1 MIYIV
6 LIICLI
12 LIILGAI
19 LLNNTDYELGGA
31 ASVIVGGIVGGIFLI
46 ALFISLI
53 CYNVTKFTADSQIK
67 VYEEQN
73 EIVLS
78 QIEPLVEK
86 YLNYEKDT
94 YSSLKVDSNT
104 LVAMSM
110 YPELKGDEFVQSQI
124 KIIMD
129 NQSKITQLKLDKAKL
144 NVYKFW
150 LFMGNN
156 AVR

>member
-6 LIICLI
+6 LIICVI
-12 LIILGAI
+12 LIILGLI
-19 LLNNTDYELGGA
+19 LLNNTDCEMGGLV
-31 ASVIVGGIVGGIFLI
+31 SLIIGCVVGCIFLI
-46 ALFISLI
+46 ALFVCLIS
-53 CYNVTKFTADSQIK
+53 YNATKSTADSQIK

-86 YLNYEKDT
+86 YLNYEKNT

-129 NQSKITQLKLDKAKL
+129 NQSKITQLKLDKVKL
-144 NVYKFW
+144 KVFKFW
-150 LFMGNN
+150 LFVGE
-156 AVR
+156 

>member
-19 LLNNTDYELGGA
+19 LLNNTDYEIGGA
-31 ASVIVGGIVGGIFLI
+31 ASVIAGGIVGGIFLI
-46 ALFISLI
+46 ALFACLIS
-53 CYNVTKFTADSQIK
+53 YNVTKSTADSQIK

-94 YSSLKVDSNT
+94 YSSLKIDSNT

-124 KIIMD
+124 KIIME

-144 NVYKFW
+144 NVFKFW
-150 LFMGNN
+150 LFMGE
-156 AVR
+156 

>member
-1 MIYIV
+1 MIYVILV
-6 LIICLI
+6 ICLI
-12 LIILGAI
+12 LIILGFI
-19 LLNNTDYELGGA
+19 LLNNTDCEAGGLVSLG
-31 ASVIVGGIVGGIFLI
+31 VGGLVGGIFLI
-46 ALFISLI
+46 ALFVCLIS
-53 CYNVTKFTADSQIK
+53 YNATKSTADSQIK

-94 YSSLKVDSNT
+94 YLSLKVDSNT

-144 NVYKFW
+144 NVFKFW
-150 LFMGNN
+150 LFIGE
-156 AVR
+156 

>member
-6 LIICLI
+6 LIICVI
-12 LIILGAI
+12 LIILGVI
-19 LLNNTDYELGGA
+19 LFNNTDCEMGGMALG
-31 ASVIVGGIVGGIFLI
+31 ITGGIFGGIFLI
-46 ALFISLI
+46 ALFICLI
-53 CYNVTKFTADSQIK
+53 SYNAAKSTADSQIK

-110 YPELKGDEFVQSQI
+110 YPELKGNEFVQSQI

-129 NQSKITQLKLDKAKL
+129 NQSKITQLKLSKARL
-144 NVYKFW
+144 NIFKFW
-150 LFMGNN
+150 LFVGE
-156 AVR
+156 

>member
-6 LIICLI
+6 LAICVVLVIIGICLI
-12 LIILGAI
+12 E
-19 LLNNTDYELGGA
+19 NTNCEDAGGA
-31 ASVIVGGIVGGIFLI
+31 LYAVGGIVGFCFLI
-46 ALFISLI
+46 ALFVSLGF
-53 CYNVTKFTADSQIK
+53 YNSTKSTADSQIK

-73 EIVLS
+73 DVIMA

-94 YSSLKVDSNT
+94 YSNLKVDSNT

-124 KIIMD
+124 KIIID
-129 NQSKITQLKLDKAKL
+129 NQKKITDLKLSKAKL
-144 NVYKFW
+144 NGYKIW
-150 LFMGNN
+150 LFMGE
-156 AVR
+156 

>member
-6 LIICLI
+6 LIVCVI
-12 LIILGAI
+12 LIILGLI
-19 LLNNTDYELGGA
+19 LLNNTDCEAGGLVSLG
-31 ASVIVGGIVGGIFLI
+31 VGGLIGGVFLI
-46 ALFISLI
+46 ALFVCLIS
-53 CYNVTKFTADSQIK
+53 YNVTKSTADSQIK

-110 YPELKGDEFVQSQI
+110 YPELKGDEFIQSQI

-144 NVYKFW
+144 NVFKFW
-150 LFMGNN
+150 LFMGE
-156 AVR
+156 

>member
-12 LIILGAI
+12 LIILGII
-19 LLNNTDYELGGA
+19 LLNNTDYEIGGA
-31 ASVIVGGIVGGIFLI
+31 ASIIVGGVVGGIFLI
-46 ALFISLI
+46 ALFACLIS
-53 CYNVTKFTADSQIK
+53 YNATKATADSQIK

-73 EIVLS
+73 EIALS

-124 KIIMD
+124 KIIMN
-129 NQSKITQLKLDKAKL
+129 NQSKITQLKLSKARL
-144 NVYKFW
+144 NVFKFW
-150 LFMGNN
+150 LFMGD
-156 AVR
+156 

>member
-1 MIYIV
+1 MIYII
-6 LIICLI
+6 LIICVI

-19 LLNNTDYELGGA
+19 LLNNTDYEIGGS
-31 ASVIVGGIVGGIFLI
+31 ASVIVGGIVGSIFLI
-46 ALFISLI
+46 ALFICLI
-53 CYNVTKFTADSQIK
+53 SYNATKSTADSQIK

-144 NVYKFW
+144 NVFKFW
-150 LFMGNN
+150 LFMGE
-156 AVR
+156 

>member
-6 LIICLI
+6 LIICVI

-19 LLNNTDYELGGA
+19 LLNNTDYEIGGGA
-31 ASVIVGGIVGGIFLI
+31 LVIVGGIVGSIFLI
-46 ALFISLI
+46 ALFACLIS
-53 CYNVTKFTADSQIK
+53 YNATKSTADSQIK

-94 YSSLKVDSNT
+94 YSSLKVDLNT

-110 YPELKGDEFVQSQI
+110 YPELKGDEFIQSQI

-129 NQSKITQLKLDKAKL
+129 NQSKITELKLSKARL
-144 NVYKFW
+144 NIFHFW
-150 LFMGNN
+150 LLTGE
-156 AVR
+156 

>member
-1 MIYIV
+1 MIYII
-6 LIICLI
+6 LIICVI
-12 LIILGAI
+12 LIVLGII
-19 LLNNTDYELGGA
+19 LLTNTDYELGGVI
-31 ASVIVGGIVGGIFLI
+31 SIVTGSIVGSIFLI
-46 ALFISLI
+46 ALFICLI
-53 CYNVTKFTADSQIK
+53 SYNATKSTADSQIK

-110 YPELKGDEFVQSQI
+110 YPELKGDEFIQSQI
-124 KIIMD
+124 EIITD
-129 NQSKITQLKLDKAKL
+129 NQSKITQLKLSKARL
-144 NVYKFW
+144 NVFKFW
-150 LFMGNN
+150 LFVGE
-156 AVR
+156 

>member
-6 LIICLI
+6 LIVCVI

-19 LLNNTDYELGGA
+19 LLNNTDYEIGGGA
-31 ASVIVGGIVGGIFLI
+31 LVIVGGIVGSIFLI
-46 ALFISLI
+46 ALFVSLI
-53 CYNVTKFTADSQIK
+53 CYNATKSTADSQIK

-129 NQSKITQLKLDKAKL
+129 NQSKITQLKLSKARL
-144 NVYKFW
+144 NAFKFW
-150 LFMGNN
+150 LFMGE
-156 AVR
+156 

>member
-12 LIILGAI
+12 LIILGII
-19 LLNNTDYELGGA
+19 LFNNTDCET
-31 ASVIVGGIVGGIFLI
+31 GGIVSLIAGCLVGTIFLI
-46 ALFISLI
+46 TLFICLVS
-53 CYNVTKFTADSQIK
+53 YNTTKSTADSQIK

-94 YSSLKVDSNT
+94 YSSLKINSNT

-110 YPELKGDEFVQSQI
+110 YPELKGNEFVQSQI
-124 KIIMD
+124 KIIID
-129 NQSKITQLKLDKAKL
+129 NQLKITQLKLDKAKL
-144 NVYKFW
+144 NVFKFW
-150 LFMGNN
+150 LFVGE
-156 AVR
+156 